1 MQLYSEKRRQS
12 RYKSLKPLDKHA
24 TVRNQIDIDMAIL
37 MQDVEE
43 NKNTS
48 ITFKNKQYVEK
59 HRTMRVN
66 PKKDY
71 AKIIS
76 GRDGTSKC
84 SCYFFFTYIIFVKRS
99 IDLFFSH
106 FLSILIF
113 FHILPHILPP
123 LSILSFPPTQVTSLL
138 LLPGPNSSLL
148 FAVAMNSML
157 VHLSKTVVLI
167 RTMLTNLHAV
177 LMQPLLEET
186 KEYVVL

>member
-1 MQLYSEKRRQS
+1 MVRQNALVI
-12 RYKSLKPLDKHA
+12 Y
-24 TVRNQIDIDMAIL
+24 
-37 MQDVEE
+37 
-43 NKNTS
+43 
-48 ITFKNKQYVEK
+48 
-59 HRTMRVN
+59 
-66 PKKDY
+66 
-71 AKIIS
+71 
-76 GRDGTSKC
+76 
-84 SCYFFFTYIIFVKRS
+84 FFTYIIFVKRS

-138 LLPGPNSSLL
+138 LLPGPNFSLL

-186 KEYVVL
+186 KEYVVLWSVLVPTQANTIQMHHAHLGHLSALQPNMAKPILSKHCLILVLM